1 MSTRPLQQVNAST
14 RSVLADVTSDQM
26 QNPTPC
32 ASWDVAGLINH
43 LVGAQHF
50 FAAGIKGQP
59 PIGADSDFAAGD
71 YLAAYDEATAALVA
85 CFETD
90 GVMQSTVKMP
100 FGEMPAA
107 AVMGLAMNDTFTH
120 GWDLAKATGQSTDI
134 APELAAQILDQAKSS
149 IREGFRGEEGS
160 APFGLEREC
169 PDGASA
175 ADQLAAFLGRDVA

>member
-1 MSTRPLQQVNAST
+1 MSTRPLQQVIAST
-14 RSVLADVTSDQM
+14 RSVLADVTPDQM

-59 PIGADSDFAAGD
+59 PTGADSDFAAGD

-85 CFETD
+85 CLEAD

-149 IREGFRGEEGS
+149 IREGFRGEEGA
-160 APFGLEREC
+160 APFGFEREC
-169 PDGASA
+169 ADGASA
-175 ADQLAAFLGRDVA
+175 ADQLAAFLGRDVT

>member
-1 MSTRPLQQVNAST
+1 MSTRPLQQVIAST
-14 RSVLADVTSDQM
+14 RSILADVTPDQM

-85 CFETD
+85 CFEAD

-120 GWDLAKATGQSTDI
+120 GWDLAKATGQDTNL
-134 APELAAQILDQAKSS
+134 APELATALVAQAKANIS
-149 IREGFRGEEGS
+149 ENFRGPEG
-160 APFGLEREC
+160 APF
-169 PDGASA
+169 A
-175 ADQLAAFLGRDVA
+175 AEQTADDDAAPADHLAAFLGRAV